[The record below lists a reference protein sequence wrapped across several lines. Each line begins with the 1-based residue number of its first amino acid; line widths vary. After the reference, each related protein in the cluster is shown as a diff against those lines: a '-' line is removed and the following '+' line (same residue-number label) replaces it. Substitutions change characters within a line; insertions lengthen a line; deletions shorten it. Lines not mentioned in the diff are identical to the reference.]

1 MQTTILSTID
11 RSTPAPALNG
21 RASSLPGAP
30 ASSAS
35 PSVSLS
41 RGRGLQLG
49 GKKASSSVFAAQLAE
64 EVANEAGEG
73 ANPLWNDDLID
84 INADEGDWSTF
95 LDFWTI
101 SLSLLTDPS
110 FPFQV
115 RSRVLHLL

>member
-1 MQTTILSTID
+1 MQTTISSTID

-21 RASSLPGAP
+21 RASSMPGAP

-49 GKKASSSVFAAQLAE
+49 GKNASSSVLAAQLAE

-73 ANPLWNDDLID
+73 VNPLWNDDLID

-95 LDFWTI
+95 L
-101 SLSLLTDPS
+101 
-110 FPFQV
+110 
-115 RSRVLHLL
+115 